1 MLGIH
6 PGFVKVMA
14 YIPLPC
20 PLLVVPLK
28 ARVKGDTMFS
38 GYSGETEL
46 SCALPWQVNEI
57 DDPSIVMEQSL

>member
-1 MLGIH
+1 MLGVH
-6 PGFVKVMA
+6 KGFVKVMV

-28 ARVKGDTMFS
+28 ARVKGDTMYS
-38 GYSGETEL
+38 GYSPGTEL

-57 DDPSIVMEQSL
+57 DDQSIVTGQ